1 MKKRILIIEDE
12 EEIRFLIKE
21 ILPQTY
27 LELVFAEDAFMGLKL
42 ARKLKPD
49 MIILDINLP
58 LMSGVEFAKIT
69 RDYEM
74 TKDVP
79 ILVITGRRDMDTV
92 VKMKKMNINGYLLKP
107 FLPDVLIQQVSEILG
122 IKIVSD

>member
-21 ILPQTY
+21 ILPQAY

-58 LMSGVEFAKIT
+58 LMNGVEFAKIT
-69 RDYEM
+69 RNYEM
-74 TKDVP
+74 TRDIP

-92 VKMKKMNINGYLLKP
+92 IKMKKMNINGYLLKP
-107 FLPDVLIQQVSEILG
+107 FLPDVLIQQVSDILG